1 MSTVVIFNFES
12 AVLLYA
18 TSLFLLIYLL
28 ITYFIAFT
36 KPFKKSILF
45 ESFSNLSIKLT
56 KSSFT
61 KRLIEINEE
70 LRGKELNT
78 FNQTQEIL
86 YANNLQLA
94 VIAHRGM
101 YFIANKLSMYKKS
114 RIYLYHISINIIFL
128 FLFSAFIFSLINFAL
143 YKISSSNFAYSGTFG
158 WFDFLYYSSFAM
170 FSGGSENLSPV
181 SILSKVIKMIML
193 VSAGIIIL
201 TIILNVSFLVKGEKY
216 KEDIDELAETLKK
229 NSEYFQNF
237 ISEEYNLSI
246 FQAIEI
252 LHKLKSGFITLIFML
267 SQDIPG
273 IENLRSEDESKKDN
287 NK

>member
-1 MSTVVIFNFES
+1 
-12 AVLLYA
+12 
-18 TSLFLLIYLL
+18 
-28 ITYFIAFT
+28 
-36 KPFKKSILF
+36 
-45 ESFSNLSIKLT
+45 
-56 KSSFT
+56 
-61 KRLIEINEE
+61 
-70 LRGKELNT
+70 
-78 FNQTQEIL
+78 
-86 YANNLQLA
+86 
-94 VIAHRGM
+94 
-101 YFIANKLSMYKKS
+101 
-114 RIYLYHISINIIFL
+114 
-128 FLFSAFIFSLINFAL
+128 
-143 YKISSSNFAYSGTFG
+143 
-158 WFDFLYYSSFAM
+158 
-170 FSGGSENLSPV
+170 
-181 SILSKVIKMIML
+181 ML